1 MSIQT
6 VVGNGIS
13 DDTNSRGWYLGGL
26 LLVIIFQG
34 VLHIKVTHQ
43 PKSVRFIYTQSK
55 DSLLYFKHGAR
66 VYPPFLATFDD
77 PKNELSRRHPDG

>member
-1 MSIQT
+1 MG
-6 VVGNGIS
+6 VA
-13 DDTNSRGWYLGGL
+13 DDINSRGWYLGGL

-55 DSLLYFKHGAR
+55 DSLLYKGWGPECI
-66 VYPPFLATFDD
+66 PPCFGDF
-77 PKNELSRRHPDG
+77 